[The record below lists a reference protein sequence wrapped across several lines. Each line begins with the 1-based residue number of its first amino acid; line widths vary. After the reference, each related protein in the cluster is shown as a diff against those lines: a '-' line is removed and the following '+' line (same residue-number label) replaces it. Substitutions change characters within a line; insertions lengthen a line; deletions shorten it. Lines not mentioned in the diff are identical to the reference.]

1 MVKLRTLK
9 NSYSKIKESFTKI
22 RTEDEYVLSILE
34 EAVAELNSGEAVLY
48 TEEEFWDLVE
58 KNEMEEYGESISR
71 NIRKKC
77 IQRFK

>member
-1 MVKLRTLK
+1 MVKLRTLR

-48 TEEEFWDLVE
+48 TEEEFWKLVE
-58 KNEMEEYGESISR
+58 KNEMEEYGEPISR

-77 IQRFK
+77 IQRFR